1 MPAPMRPPMPPSRS
15 RPRSGFT
22 LIEIMLVVIII
33 GILAAFMIPR
43 FAGRSE
49 KAKIVKAQAEIS
61 AISTALDAME
71 LDVGRF
77 PTTEE
82 GLQALMER
90 PSSLAAEIQWDGPY
104 LRQLRDDAWGNPYQY
119 RYPGEFAVD
128 YDLWSFGPD
137 GQNGTEDDLK
147 NVETETP

>member
-1 MPAPMRPPMPPSRS
+1 MRAPMRTSLP

-49 KAKIVKAQAEIS
+49 KAKIVKAEAEIS
-61 AISTALDAME
+61 AISTALDALE
-71 LDVGRF
+71 LDIGRF

-82 GLQALMER
+82 GLQALMEK

-104 LRQLRDDAWGNPYQY
+104 LRQLRSDAWGNPYQY

-137 GQNGTEDDLK
+137 GQNGTEDDIR
-147 NVETETP
+147 NVQPETAP